1 MSQLSSSIIEGTAMD
16 LKVLKKSLSDAP
28 NGVIQFKVP
37 GRNFIPDHF
46 HVTEVARVQKDFVD
60 CGGTLRSEA
69 ACVLQIWV
77 ADDLEHRLSTDKLA
91 RILDSAVGVL
101 KSDDLPVQVEYE
113 SDTISRFLVSSA
125 NVEESTV
132 VLQLAAL
139 HTGCLAPDR
148 CGLSVLPVVGC
159 ETTGCC

>member
-1 MSQLSSSIIEGTAMD
+1 MSQLSSSLIESTAMD
-16 LKVLKKSLSDAP
+16 LKILRKVLSDTP
-28 NGVIQFKVP
+28 NGVIQFELP
-37 GRNFIPDHF
+37 GRSVIPDHF
-46 HVTEVARVQKDFVD
+46 NVTEVARVQKDFVD

-77 ADDLEHRLSTDKLA
+77 ADDVEHRLKTDKLA
-91 RILDSAVGVL
+91 RILDSAAGVL
-101 KSDDLPVQVEYE
+101 KSGDLPVQVEYE
-113 SDTISRFLVSSA
+113 SDTISRYLVSSA
-125 NVEESTV
+125 KVEESMV

-159 ETTGCC
+159 ETTDCC